1 MTLKESKF
9 EEENLVRIVEEESG
23 LEAPEAESTTI
34 AAATDEA
41 ERNESTEADRCT
53 SSTISPSPFRSSPFC
68 FQDAADEEA
77 FKENLEEAVAE
88 AEEGGGEEPSG
99 RQHCR

>member
-1 MTLKESKF
+1 M
-9 EEENLVRIVEEESG
+9 EEESG

-41 ERNESTEADRCT
+41 ERNESTEADRY
-53 SSTISPSPFRSSPFC
+53 SSTISPYPFRSSPFC

-88 AEEGGGEEPSG
+88 AEEGGGEEPFG

>member
-41 ERNESTEADRCT
+41 ERNESTEADRY

-68 FQDAADEEA
+68 SQDAADEEA

>member
-1 MTLKESKF
+1 M
-9 EEENLVRIVEEESG
+9 EEESG

-41 ERNESTEADRCT
+41 ERNESTEADRSFHLL
-53 SSTISPSPFRSSPFC
+53 SSFC

-77 FKENLEEAVAE
+77 LKENTEEAVAE
-88 AEEGGGEEPSG
+88 AEEGGGEEPVG